1 MCGTSRVLALDCAN
15 ENRQQVS
22 FGPRSAN
29 IPRNDTRFAMGIETD
44 IDYFM
49 GDKPKKQKM
58 RTCNCLLSDP
68 ECVEPSGFSIEAFD
82 VARYYSSS

>member
-1 MCGTSRVLALDCAN
+1 MGGVWGSFALKCASGK
-15 ENRQQVS
+15 RQQVHFS
-22 FGPRSAN
+22 GGGARP
-29 IPRNDTRFAMGIETD
+29 PRNGAHFVIGIETD

-68 ECVEPSGFSIEAFD
+68 ECVEPSGFSIQAFD